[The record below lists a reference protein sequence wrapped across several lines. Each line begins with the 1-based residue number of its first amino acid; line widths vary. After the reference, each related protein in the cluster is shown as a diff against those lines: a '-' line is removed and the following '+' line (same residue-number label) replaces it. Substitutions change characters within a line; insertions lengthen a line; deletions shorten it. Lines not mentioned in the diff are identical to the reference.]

1 MVPAREYGSHR
12 PTPELVAEGTR
23 AIWRLEDEMRL
34 RSPRLEE
41 MCYLYEKLSPEER
54 DDLLQSLL
62 AAAPDGGKAMIGVVD
77 ELLLCRSL
85 EELLEEHAS

>member
-1 MVPAREYGSHR
+1 
-12 PTPELVAEGTR
+12 
-23 AIWRLEDEMRL
+23 
-34 RSPRLEE
+34 